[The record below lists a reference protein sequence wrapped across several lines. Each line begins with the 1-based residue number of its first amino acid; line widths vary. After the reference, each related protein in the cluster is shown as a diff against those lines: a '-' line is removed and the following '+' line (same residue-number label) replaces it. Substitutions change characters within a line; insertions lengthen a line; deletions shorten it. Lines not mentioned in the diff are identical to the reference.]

1 MHTNLIRTNR
11 AMMDGWPILVAYSV
25 YVILF
30 CIIATTMT
38 SYFLV
43 A

>member
-1 MHTNLIRTNR
+1 MNTNLIRTNR
-11 AMMDGWPILVAYSV
+11 AMVDGWPVLVAYFA
-25 YVILF
+25 YVISF
-30 CIIATTMT
+30 CVIATTMT